1 MCPNLSDY
9 TLCEECGKNTPCAVC
24 KEKRRIKFHFLLL
37 LPVMASSALR
47 DELTCCICLSIYTD
61 PVALPCGHSF
71 CRLCIEDVLDT
82 QEGSGAYKCPEC
94 RAEVQER
101 PALEKNKKLCNIV
114 ETFRSSQLEQEDE
127 EVPVLCTYCDS
138 PVPAAKTCLLCEAS
152 LCENHL
158 KKHSKSA
165 QHILTEPTTSL
176 ENSKC
181 PIHEKILEYYCCE
194 DATCICVSCSL
205 AGEHR
210 GHQVET
216 LNEAFEKKK
225 EKLRNILENLISKR
239 EETEKR
245 VQSLQ
250 ELKRQVRGKTDR
262 LTEQVADL
270 IRDIKEQLEALER
283 GVLSE
288 ISRQAE
294 QVSLQV
300 SDLIQQLEIEKEE
313 LSRKMGHIKALCN
326 MTNPLTVLQGP
337 ESDRA
342 DYRDVKEF
350 DNEDTERHD
359 MRVHDVE
366 DLDVG
371 LISVTL
377 HSGLARI
384 VTGATRQCHVPE
396 SSDMPLNVNTASDML
411 LDINTAG
418 NTIIIS
424 GDLKTATGMKKAQ
437 GHPKTPERFDC
448 NQVLSCGGFSS
459 GQHYWKVE
467 GSKLGVW
474 LVGIAY
480 HSIDREGDYSR
491 IGNNN
496 KSWNLLKGNNHRY
509 SVKHNGVTIQ
519 LPYSASC
526 RRLGIFLDYEAGR
539 LSFYEL
545 CDPVRHIHT
554 FTATFTE
561 PLHAVFGIGA
571 KAWVRINE
579 PE

>member
-1 MCPNLSDY
+1 
-9 TLCEECGKNTPCAVC
+9 
-24 KEKRRIKFHFLLL
+24 
-37 LPVMASSALR
+37 MASSALR

-71 CRLCIEDVLDT
+71 CQLCIEDVLDT

-101 PALEKNKKLCNIV
+101 PALEKNKKLHNIV
-114 ETFRSSQLEQEDE
+114 ETFRSSHPEQEDE
-127 EVPVLCTYCDS
+127 E
-138 PVPAAKTCLLCEAS
+138 
-152 LCENHL
+152 
-158 KKHSKSA
+158 KHSKS
-165 QHILTEPTTSL
+165 
-176 ENSKC
+176 
-181 PIHEKILEYYCCE
+181 ILEYYCCE

-225 EKLRNILENLISKR
+225 EKLRNILEKLNSKR

-250 ELKRQVRGKTDR
+250 ELKRQLQGKTGR
-262 LTEQVADL
+262 LTEEVADL
-270 IRDIKEQLEALER
+270 IRDIREQLEALER
-283 GVLSE
+283 RVLSE
-288 ISRQAE
+288 IYRQEE

-313 LSRKMGHIKALCN
+313 LSRKMGHIKELCN
-326 MTNPLTVLQGP
+326 MTNPLTVLQRRK
-337 ESDRA
+337 SDRG
-342 DYRDVKEF
+342 DYCDVDE
-350 DNEDTERHD
+350 EQR
-359 MRVHDVE
+359 
-366 DLDVG
+366 
-371 LISVTL
+371 
-377 HSGLARI
+377 
-384 VTGATRQCHVPE
+384 HVPE
-396 SSDMPLNVNTASDML
+396 ASDMLLDVNMSADIL

-418 NTIIIS
+418 NKVNIS
-424 GDLKTATGMKKAQ
+424 GDLKTATGTKKAQ
-437 GHPKTPERFDC
+437 GHPETPERFDC
-448 NQVLSCGGFSS
+448 NQVLSSRSFSS
-459 GQHYWKVE
+459 GRHYWKVE

-496 KSWNLLKGNNHRY
+496 KSWNLFKGHNNRY
-509 SVKHNGVTIQ
+509 SVRHNRVTIQ